1 MIQPLIENL
10 KTALSLSNVRCQLLN
25 KNWDEDS
32 QSEFSSC
39 DTFGKAIAY
48 LGANK
53 VGISFKRE
61 LKESIAVAKVQDEE
75 IKAKKGGAKA
85 DAKSKK
91 KAGKNAAPPAPP
103 GIQLGRGSRTLFEFV
118 SSGSLLQNEQPNNF
132 NVALNKELQGELSEI
147 LQVRN

>member
-1 MIQPLIENL
+1 M
-10 KTALSLSNVRCQLLN
+10 LN

-39 DTFGKAIAY
+39 DTFGKVIAY

-91 KAGKNAAPPAPP
+91 KAGKNAVPPAPP
-103 GIQLGRGSRTLFEFV
+103 GI
-118 SSGSLLQNEQPNNF
+118 
-132 NVALNKELQGELSEI
+132 
-147 LQVRN
+147 